1 MKTIRFSTQF
11 KKDFKRYRHRHRLVE
26 KLFQVVR
33 MLENEEPI
41 PQPMRPHMLTGNYA
55 GCMECHI
62 ASDYPLY
69 TSAYSP
75 AASKHGQSLRMY
87 GLSWQWPRMRACG

>member
-11 KKDFKRYRHRHRLVE
+11 KKDFKRYRHRPRLVE

-41 PQPMRPHMLTGNYA
+41 PQQMRPHMLTGNYA

-62 ASDYPLY
+62 ESDYLLIWIDEEE
-69 TSAYSP
+69 
-75 AASKHGQSLRMY
+75 QVIQLLRL
-87 GLSWQWPRMRACG
+87 GSHSELF